1 MVFTRAAA
9 MAFASSAALAVVLAS
24 SLAVADGTTD
34 SDGDGVPDDLEAA
47 TQRTVAVSA
56 AGDGFNVSSHLGT
69 APEEDQF
76 DLSYHAGTFDVWYSQ
91 TGGIASS
98 YELEVLNLI
107 AWKDG
112 NANGRIDPGE
122 IVRTIALGS
131 SAFSEVRVVASNRT
145 DVDGGRVFQFLVPS
159 RDTNVTLNVT
169 VGQRFERIDN
179 IVLTPMEAR
188 LDIGVNPAVV
198 PPGAILGLVFR
209 MDTRERVTLED
220 HSWDE
225 ENHFAPDEREINVT
239 ASGLGR
245 SSTVF
250 FSWSNTALADGSPI
264 PVALMNAP
272 TQPSPYDLTLTY
284 AFGSPAPSTQVLQ
297 HATLGVRSTVYEI
310 RRSAPGPG
318 PQGDFILYVATFAGA
333 TAFVAMTII
342 LANRRRS
349 RKP

>member
-1 MVFTRAAA
+1 LVFTRAAA
-9 MAFASSAALAVVLAS
+9 IAFASSAALAVVLAS
-24 SLAVADGTTD
+24 SLAVAEGTTD
-34 SDGDGVPDDLEAA
+34 SDGDGVPDDLETA
-47 TQRTVAVSA
+47 TQRTVAVSTV
-56 AGDGFNVSSHLGT
+56 GDEFNVSSHLGT

-122 IVRTIALGS
+122 IVRTIALGPA
-131 SAFSEVRVVASNRT
+131 AFSEVRVVASNRT
-145 DVDGGRVFQFLVPS
+145 DVDGGRVFQFLAPS
-159 RDTNVTLNVT
+159 RDANVTLNVT
-169 VGQRFERIDN
+169 VGQRFERIDD

-188 LDIGVNPAVV
+188 LDIKVNPAVV

-239 ASGLGR
+239 ASGQGH

-318 PQGDFILYVATFAGA
+318 PQGDFVLYVATFAGA
-333 TAFVAMTII
+333 TAFVVMTIV

>member
-34 SDGDGVPDDLEAA
+34 SDGDGVPADLEAA
-47 TQRTVAVSA
+47 TQRT
-56 AGDGFNVSSHLGT
+56 
-69 APEEDQF
+69 
-76 DLSYHAGTFDVWYSQ
+76 
-91 TGGIASS
+91 
-98 YELEVLNLI
+98 
-107 AWKDG
+107 
-112 NANGRIDPGE
+112 
-122 IVRTIALGS
+122 
-131 SAFSEVRVVASNRT
+131 
-145 DVDGGRVFQFLVPS
+145 DGGRLFQFLGPS
-159 RDTNVTLNVT
+159 RDTNVTMNVA
-169 VGQRFERIDN
+169 VGRRCERIDN

-188 LDIGVNPAVV
+188 LDIGVTPAVV

-220 HSWDE
+220 HSWDA

-318 PQGDFILYVATFAGA
+318 PQGDLIF
-333 TAFVAMTII
+333 
-342 LANRRRS
+342 
-349 RKP
+349 

>member
-9 MAFASSAALAVVLAS
+9 IAFASSAAMAVVLAS
-24 SLAVADGTTD
+24 SLAVAHGTTD
-34 SDGDGVPDDLEAA
+34 SDGDGVPDDLETA
-47 TQRTVAVSA
+47 TQRTVAVST
-56 AGDGFNVSSHLGT
+56 AGDEFN
-69 APEEDQF
+69 A
-76 DLSYHAGTFDVWYSQ
+76 
-91 TGGIASS
+91 
-98 YELEVLNLI
+98 
-107 AWKDG
+107 
-112 NANGRIDPGE
+112 
-122 IVRTIALGS
+122 
-131 SAFSEVRVVASNRT
+131 
-145 DVDGGRVFQFLVPS
+145 PS
-159 RDTNVTLNVT
+159 RDSNVTLNVT
-169 VGQRFERIDN
+169 VVQRFERIDN

-198 PPGAILGLVFR
+198 PPGAILGLVLR

-239 ASGLGR
+239 ASGQGH

-318 PQGDFILYVATFAGA
+318 PQGDFVLYVATFAGA
-333 TAFVAMTII
+333 TAFVVMTIVI
-342 LANRRRS
+342 ANRRRS
-349 RKP
+349 RKT

>member
-1 MVFTRAAA
+1 MVFTRAIAV
-9 MAFASSAALAVVLAS
+9 AFASSAALALVLAS
-24 SLAVADGTTD
+24 SVALADGTD
-34 SDGDGVPDDLEAA
+34 SDGDGVSDELEDA
-47 TQRTVAVSA
+47 TQRTVAVST
-56 AGDGFNVSSHLGT
+56 AGDEFNVSSHLGT
-69 APEEDQF
+69 APQEDQF
-76 DLSYHAGTFDVWYSQ
+76 DLSYHAGTFDVSYSLSD
-91 TGGIASS
+91 GISSS
-98 YELEVLNLI
+98 YSLEVLNLI

-112 NANGRIDPGE
+112 NANGRIDLGE

-131 SAFSEVRVVASNRT
+131 TAFGSVRVLLSNRT
-145 DVDGGRVFQFLVPS
+145 DSDGGRVFQFLIPS

-169 VGQRFERIDN
+169 LAQRFQRIGN
-179 IVLTPMEAR
+179 IVLTPMEAQ

-198 PPGAILGLVFR
+198 PPGANLALVFR
-209 MDTRERVTLED
+209 MDTNERVSLAD

-225 ENHFAPDEREINVT
+225 VNHFAPEEREINVT
-239 ASGLGR
+239 ASGQGH

-318 PQGDFILYVATFAGA
+318 PQGDFVLYVATFAGA
-333 TAFVAMTII
+333 TAFVIMTIV

-349 RKP
+349 SRKP